1 MERGSVSAGATTP
14 VSDKNIAN
22 ERASLLNKA
31 EVHAYVVTHL
41 NEAIDN
47 GWVQPYY
54 QPVVRSL
61 TGKLC
66 GFEALARW
74 NDPVYGLMPPDM
86 FIPALEESR
95 VIHLLDC
102 SVIRQVCRQY
112 RECADNGYTTVPVS
126 FNLSRLDFDLCDIFS
141 VVESAAR
148 EFDVPHR
155 MLNIEITETVLGTD
169 PAYMTAM
176 VDKFH
181 KAGYQ
186 VWMDDFGSGYSTL
199 NVLKDHQFDELKID
213 MEFLSSFNEK
223 SKTILAS
230 VVDMAKKLGIQTLAE
245 GVETE
250 EHRDYLR
257 RIGCEKMQGYLFGK
271 PIPFELGRFTQL
283 YEDIGVETPG
293 ERYYVDKVCAV
304 NTLSLSERD
313 LTAGSSTTG
322 YVTSMPLAT
331 VEYANDQFKL
341 LEANRVFQEGLENIG
356 IGSMEDAENRINDL
370 HRPLARQA
378 RHLVRN
384 LAEVKYARVDHVVG
398 GIACV
403 FRARHI
409 TSRDG
414 KEAFLVS
421 IDDTL
426 ELSERKRH
434 ERMDDMLSVMYSIY
448 DHVDIAHIDEDYLE
462 PVFDNVG
469 LHQWHELSYDST
481 VTNVAAH
488 EVYPRDRERYFDFM
502 DRLTMLD
509 RIKQGGENFLADFFR
524 LREQG
529 GNYVWKMVGLILIT
543 DHPGNHVLVCMRDT
557 NWSHN
562 HLFQSAFDDD
572 LVEEQADE
580 VGDDSIMT
588 DGSLW
593 RALIRNRHACIFWK
607 DTDRRFVGA
616 NRGFL
621 EYYGFDSVDAVL
633 GKTDE
638 DMGWHID
645 PAPFKNAELRV
656 LRDGVPAEN
665 ILGHCIVH
673 GEVRDI
679 YASKRPVYRNGRI
692 VGLVGFFN
700 DAVTRQGE
708 EGDAESLPLRDPV
721 TGVLNYTGL
730 EAATWRYVDAYKR
743 QGVDFAMISL
753 NVESFDRINEVFGYA
768 FGEKVLKRI
777 GDELTD
783 IAGHQRVIGHV
794 FSERFVVLVQGESD
808 EELQA
813 LCDTMEQRLADI
825 SNIDGTPVTIYALAG
840 YSRFSKLG
848 DVEAMKRHNRDRRLE
863 RRPDHVKNIDK
874 SASDIVTSSLLKG
887 DEA

>member
-1 MERGSVSAGATTP
+1 MDNKETTP
-14 VSDKNIAN
+14 DVENGIVDDRSFMRN
-22 ERASLLNKA
+22 EAV
-31 EVHAYVVTHL
+31 VHAYVVTHL
-41 NEAIDN
+41 NEAIEN
-47 GWVQPYY
+47 GWVQPYF
-54 QPVVRSL
+54 QPVVRTF

-86 FIPALEESR
+86 FIPALEEAR
-95 VIHLLDC
+95 IVHLLDC
-102 SVIRQVCRQY
+102 SIIRQVCRQY
-112 RECADNGYTTVPVS
+112 RECVDSGYTTVPVS

-141 VVESAAR
+141 VVEEAAR
-148 EFDVPHR
+148 KYDVPHR

-213 MEFLSSFNEK
+213 MEFLSNFNDK

-271 PIPFELGRFTQL
+271 PIPYSPRGFIKL
-283 YEDIGVETPG
+283 YEDNGVETPA
-293 ERYYVDKVCAV
+293 ERYYIDEVCAV

-313 LTAGSSTTG
+313 LTAGSPTTG

-331 VEYANDQFKL
+331 VEYSNDRFKIL
-341 LEANRVFQEGLENIG
+341 DSNRVFQEGLDNIG
-356 IGSMEDAENRINDL
+356 IGSVEEAERRINDL
-370 HRPLARQA
+370 HHPLARQA
-378 RHLVRN
+378 RHLVRT
-384 LAEVKYARVDHVVG
+384 LKETKFARVDHVVEG
-398 GIACV
+398 VACV
-403 FRARHI
+403 FRAKHI
-409 TSRDG
+409 TSRNG
-414 KEAFLVS
+414 KTAFLVS
-421 IDDTL
+421 VDDTL
-426 ELSERKRH
+426 EQSERKRH
-434 ERMDDMLSVMYSIY
+434 ERMDDVLSVMYSIY
-448 DHVDIAHIDEDYLE
+448 DHVDIIHVDEDYIE
-462 PVFDNVG
+462 PIFDNIG
-469 LHQWHELSYDST
+469 LHTQHEDSYDST
-481 VTNVAAH
+481 IINVAKH
-488 EVYPRDRERYFDFM
+488 EVYPSDRERYLKFM
-502 DRLTMLD
+502 NRSTMLD
-509 RIKQGGENFLADFFR
+509 RIAEGGENFLTDFFR
-524 LREQG
+524 LRERG
-529 GNYVWKMVGLILIT
+529 GNYDWKMFGLIRIT
-543 DHPGNHVLVCMRDT
+543 DHPGEHVLTCIRDT

-562 HLFQSAFDDD
+562 NLFREAFDDG
-572 LVEEQADE
+572 LMDE
-580 VGDDSIMT
+580 WEGEVIDDSVMT
-588 DGSLW
+588 DGALW
-593 RALIRNRHACIFWK
+593 RALIRNKRACIFWK
-607 DTDRRFVGA
+607 DTERRFVGA

-621 EYYGFDSVDAVL
+621 DYYGFESVDAVL

-645 PAPFKNAELRV
+645 PVPFKNAELRV
-656 LRDGVPAEN
+656 LREGVSEEN

-700 DAVTRQGE
+700 DAVTRKGE

-777 GDELTD
+777 GDELID
-783 IAGHQRVIGHV
+783 IAGNQRVIGHV
-794 FSERFVVLVQGESD
+794 FSERFVVLAQGDSD
-808 EELQA
+808 EELQE
-813 LCDTMEQRLADI
+813 LCDTMEQRLAAI
-825 SNIDGTPVTIYALAG
+825 SKIDGTPVTIYALAG
-840 YSRFSKLG
+840 FSRFSKLG

-863 RRPDHVKNIDK
+863 RRPDHLSNLGK
-874 SASDIVTSSLLKG
+874 SSSDIVTSSLLKG
-887 DEA
+887 ED